1 MKVVQHSVEI
11 IYSSGALTHA
21 QDKCGPDTRLEAR
34 GGESKCCMGRIRD
47 RGCLAI
53 LYGDGQILSPV
64 SYPLIMLFP
73 RPSSFAPFLLS
84 VIVASAASAQETAAV
99 AEKSQPLTNAMAEA
113 IEKEGIEN
121 SSVHRI
127 LGDMTGKIGH
137 RLTGSDNFTKA
148 CEWAKGE
155 FEQMGID
162 VELEQWAEWQTVW
175 NRREWI
181 GRILEPIKLDMYVAT
196 DAWTAP
202 TDGLQTGGFV
212 AVPDGDSDEEMLAA
226 KGKWIIS
233 RRKPSS
239 RVRSAIA
246 DSGALGIVYRARDP
260 NEQFPNRVRVFGN
273 SRVARMDI
281 DDVPTMPEIA
291 VRADD
296 FDRLMGLFEDDKE
309 PVAQF
314 DIQNEFRPGPIK
326 LHNVIATLPGSE
338 KPDEVVIVSSHLDS
352 WHQAQGT
359 TDNGTGSATTMEAAR
374 ILMAVGAKPKR
385 TIKFCLWGGE
395 EQGLLGSA
403 GYVQRHRTDMGKV
416 SAVFNHDTGTNWAQ
430 SLTVTEKMHA
440 QLEPVFAQVTR
451 LLTPPDEDFDGPVF
465 NLRRVAQIG
474 GGRGGS
480 DHASFLA
487 VNAPGLGWGLKG
499 RANYFQH
506 TWHTQ
511 WDTFDNSI
519 EEYQRHTATVIA
531 MAALGTANLDEML
544 NREGITQRRRGRG
557 QASGFASNWFG
568 ADFSGLKF
576 ATVRPEG
583 RAHKLGIRNGDLL
596 FKVDGRKLDSMR
608 QLFQFAREA
617 KGDTI
622 KIAVKRGDKV
632 VEVTTGKQQMSRG
645 RRRGR

>member
-1 MKVVQHSVEI
+1 
-11 IYSSGALTHA
+11 
-21 QDKCGPDTRLEAR
+21 
-34 GGESKCCMGRIRD
+34 
-47 RGCLAI
+47 
-53 LYGDGQILSPV
+53 
-64 SYPLIMLFP
+64 MLFP
-73 RPSSFAPFLLS
+73 RSASFIPSLLS
-84 VIVASAASAQETAAV
+84 ALLVSTAFAQEAAV
-99 AEKSQPLTNAMAEA
+99 TARRSQPLTNKMAEA
-113 IEKEGIEN
+113 IKAEGIDN

-127 LGDMTGKIGH
+127 LRDMTGMIGH
-137 RLTGSDNFTKA
+137 RLTGSDNFTRA
-148 CEWAKGE
+148 CQWAKSE
-155 FEQMGID
+155 FEKMGIE
-162 VELEQWAEWQTVW
+162 VELEQWGEWQTVW
-175 NRREWI
+175 NRRQWV
-181 GRILEPIKLDMYVAT
+181 GRIVEPIWLEMYVAT
-196 DAWTAP
+196 DAWTAA
-202 TDGLQTGGFV
+202 TKGLQRASFV
-212 AVPDGDSDEEMLAA
+212 EVPTADSAEEMAA
-226 KGKWIIS
+226 TKGKWVIS
-233 RRKPSS
+233 RRKPNSGI
-239 RVRSAIA
+239 RTAIA
-246 DSGALGIVYRARDP
+246 DAGAAGLVYRARDP
-260 NEQFPNRVRVFGN
+260 NEQFPTRVRVFGN
-273 SRVARMDI
+273 SRVARMSI

-296 FDRLMGLFEDDKE
+296 FDRLMELFDNAKN
-309 PVAQF
+309 PVAEF

-326 LHNVIATLPGSE
+326 LYNVIATLPGTE

-359 TDNGTGSATTMEAAR
+359 TDNGTGSATTLEAAR
-374 ILMAVGAKPKR
+374 ILMAIGAKPKR

-403 GYVQRHRTDMGKV
+403 GYVQRHRTDMAKV
-416 SAVFNHDTGTNWAQ
+416 SAVFNHDTGTNWTQ
-430 SLTVTEKMHA
+430 SLTVTHKMHE

-451 LLTPPDEDFDGPVF
+451 LLTAPDADFDGPVF
-465 NLRRVAQIG
+465 SLRAVAQIG

-487 VNAPGLGWGLKG
+487 VKAPGLGWGLKG

-544 NREGITQRRRGRG
+544 SREGITQRRRGRG
-557 QASGFASNWFG
+557 QSSGFASNWFG
-568 ADFSGLKF
+568 AEFTELKF
-576 ATVRPEG
+576 ASVSRDG
-583 RAHKLGIRNGDLL
+583 RAHKLGIRNGDVL

-632 VEVTTGKQQMSRG
+632 VEVSAGKQQMPPG
-645 RRRGR
+645 RRRRR

>member
-1 MKVVQHSVEI
+1 MLSLRLSLFTQSLM
-11 IYSSGALTHA
+11 SAL
-21 QDKCGPDTRLEAR
+21 L
-34 GGESKCCMGRIRD
+34 
-47 RGCLAI
+47 
-53 LYGDGQILSPV
+53 V
-64 SYPLIMLFP
+64 STAF
-73 RPSSFAPFLLS
+73 
-84 VIVASAASAQETAAV
+84 AQETSV
-99 AEKSQPLTNAMAEA
+99 ATQKSQPLTNEMAEA
-113 IEKEGIEN
+113 IKKEGIEN

-127 LGDMTGKIGH
+127 LRDMTGKVGH

-148 CEWAKGE
+148 CLWAKGE
-155 FEQMGID
+155 FEKMGIE

-175 NRREWI
+175 NRRQWI
-181 GRILEPIKLDMYVAT
+181 GRIVEPIELDMYVAT
-196 DAWTAP
+196 DAWTAA
-202 TDGLQTGGFV
+202 TDGLQTAGFV
-212 AVPDGDSDEEMLAA
+212 AVPEAESDEDLAEV
-226 KGKWIIS
+226 KGKWVIS
-233 RRKPSS
+233 KGKPNADVRKVISE
-239 RVRSAIA
+239 A
-246 DSGALGIVYRARDP
+246 GALGLVYRARDP
-260 NEQFPNRVRVFGN
+260 NAQFPTRVRVFGN
-273 SRVARMDI
+273 SRVARMKI
-281 DDVPTMPEIA
+281 EDVPTMPEIA

-296 FDRLMGLFEDDKE
+296 FDRLFELFEGDKQ

-326 LHNVIATLPGSE
+326 LHNVIATLTGTE

-395 EQGLLGSA
+395 EQGLLGSG
-403 GYVQRHRTDMGKV
+403 GYVQRHRTDMDKV
-416 SAVFNHDTGTNWAQ
+416 SAAFNHDTGTNWAQ
-430 SLTVTEKMHA
+430 SLTVTHKMHE

-451 LLTPPDEDFDGPVF
+451 LLTPPDDDFDGPVF
-465 NLRRVAQIG
+465 SLRAVAQIG

-511 WDTFDNSI
+511 WDTFDNAI

-544 NREGITQRRRGRG
+544 NREGITQRRSGRG
-557 QASGFASNWFG
+557 QSSGFASNWFG
-568 ADFSGLKF
+568 AEFTGLKF
-576 ATVRPEG
+576 ASVKPDG
-583 RAHKLGIRNGDLL
+583 RAHKLGLRNGDVL
-596 FKVDGRKLDSMR
+596 FKVDGRKLETMR
-608 QLFQFAREA
+608 ELFQFAREA

-632 VEVTTGKQQMSRG
+632 VEVSTGKQQMPRG

>member
-1 MKVVQHSVEI
+1 
-11 IYSSGALTHA
+11 
-21 QDKCGPDTRLEAR
+21 
-34 GGESKCCMGRIRD
+34 
-47 RGCLAI
+47 
-53 LYGDGQILSPV
+53 
-64 SYPLIMLFP
+64 
-73 RPSSFAPFLLS
+73 
-84 VIVASAASAQETAAV
+84 
-99 AEKSQPLTNAMAEA
+99 MAEA
-113 IEKEGIEN
+113 IKEEGIDR

-127 LGDMTGKIGH
+127 LRDMTGKIGH

-148 CEWAKGE
+148 CLWAKGE
-155 FEQMGID
+155 FEKMGIE
-162 VELEQWAEWQTVW
+162 VELEEWGEWQTVW
-175 NRREWI
+175 NRRQWI
-181 GRILEPIKLDMYVAT
+181 GRIVEPIKFDMYVAT

-202 TDGLQTGGFV
+202 TDGLQTAGFV
-212 AVPDGDSDEEMLAA
+212 AVPDGDAEEDMAA
-226 KGKWIIS
+226 VKGKWVLA
-233 RRKPSS
+233 RRKPNTETRASL
-239 RVRSAIA
+239 A
-246 DSGALGIVYRARDP
+246 DAGALGLVYRARDP
-260 NEQFPNRVRVFGN
+260 NEKYPTRVRVFGN
-273 SRVARMDI
+273 SRVARMPI
-281 DDVPTMPEIA
+281 EDVPTMPEIA

-296 FDRLMGLFEDDKE
+296 FDRLEELFENGKE
-309 PVAQF
+309 PVAEF

-326 LHNVIATLPGSE
+326 LHNVIATLKGTE

-403 GYVQRHRTDMGKV
+403 AYVRRHRTDMDKV

-451 LLTPPDEDFDGPVF
+451 LMAPPDQDFDGPVF
-465 NLRRVAQIG
+465 DLRPVAQIG
-474 GGRGGS
+474 GRGGGS

-487 VNAPGLGWGLKG
+487 VKAPGLSWGLKG
-499 RANYFQH
+499 RADYFQH

-531 MAALGTANLDEML
+531 MAALGTANLEAML
-544 NREGITQRRRGRG
+544 DREGITTRRRGRG
-557 QASGFASNWFG
+557 QASGFAGNWFG
-568 ADFSGLKF
+568 AEFRGMKF
-576 ATVRPEG
+576 ATVKPDG
-583 RAHKLGIRNGDLL
+583 RAHKLGIRNGDEL
-596 FKVDGRKLDSMR
+596 FKVDGRKIESMR

-632 VEVTTGKQQMSRG
+632 VEFTTGKEQMSP
-645 RRRGR
+645 RRRRRR